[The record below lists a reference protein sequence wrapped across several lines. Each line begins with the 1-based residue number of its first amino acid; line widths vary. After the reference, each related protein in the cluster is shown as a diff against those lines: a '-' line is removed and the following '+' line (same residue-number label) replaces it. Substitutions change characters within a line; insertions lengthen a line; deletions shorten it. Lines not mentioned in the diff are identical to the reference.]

1 MSNFLIRLITL
12 CTIPLLLNGCLVAES
27 RFLKKVGEAEQLTRE
42 RDDVQQKLAAL
53 QKEQEALKGEY
64 AALQKNAAGL
74 TKDKETLTREKDD
87 LEQVLKAKSD
97 TLSKSNSELRQKVT
111 EAEIEN
117 AKLKND
123 IAALQKQK
131 EIKVQEVS
139 GTYEQLL
146 QNMKSE
152 IAQGQVTISELKGKL
167 TVNMEAAILFDSGKA
182 DVKPDGLV
190 VLMKMMDTLKKV
202 TDKAIR
208 IEGHTDDVPISGAL
222 TRQFPTNW
230 ELSAARAINVTK
242 YLQQQGIDPM
252 ILSAAAF
259 GEYKPVADNGT
270 KEGRAKNRR
279 IELTLVAKE

>member
-1 MSNFLIRLITL
+1 MGNFLIRLVTL

-27 RFLKKVGEAEQLTRE
+27 RYLKKVGEAEQLTRE
-42 RDDVQQKLAAL
+42 RDDVQQKLATL
-53 QKEQEALKGEY
+53 QKEQETLKGEY
-64 AALQKNAAGL
+64 AALQKSAGGL
-74 TKDKETLTREKDD
+74 TKDKEALTREKEE

-208 IEGHTDDVPISGAL
+208 IEGHTDDVPISGTL
-222 TRQFPTNW
+222 TRQFPSNW

-242 YLQQQGIDPM
+242 YLQQQGIDPT